1 MICIPMAGQS
11 SRFFSAGYM
20 THKYQLEINGKSVFS
35 HVLESFRSYF
45 DKEKFLIVMNEK
57 HDTADFIENEL
68 SKLEIANVEVV
79 SLKSDT
85 RGQAETV
92 AMGLGRSSNLR
103 DSSLLIF
110 NIDTI
115 RPRFVFPSCFPN
127 FPWVET
133 FHGKGDHWSFI
144 EPRQGTDNVL
154 RIVEKVR
161 ISNLC
166 CTGLYFFPSVA
177 EYIEIY
183 SRYHSEVDSAEL
195 FIAPMY
201 EYFLNESR
209 IVKFS
214 TVSSDDVFLCGT
226 PSEFSTLPKSL
237 LQQKLYGEDRNQD
250 DNFVHPS

>member
-20 THKYQLEINGKSVFS
+20 THKYQLDINGKSLFS

-45 DKEKFLIVMNEK
+45 DKENFLIVVNET
-57 HDTADFIENEL
+57 HDTAGFIENEL
-68 SKLEIANVEVV
+68 SKLGIAKVEVV

-92 AMGLGRSSNLR
+92 AMGLEKSSNLR
-103 DSSLLIF
+103 DTSLLIF

-115 RPRFVFPSCFPN
+115 RPRFVFPACFPN
-127 FPWVET
+127 LPWVET
-133 FHGKGDHWSFI
+133 FYGKGDHWSFI
-144 EPRQGTDNVL
+144 EPLQDTDNVV

-161 ISNLC
+161 ISDLC

-177 EYIEIY
+177 EYLKMY
-183 SRYHSEVDSAEL
+183 SRYQSEANSAEL

-201 EYFLNESR
+201 DYFLNESR
-209 IVKFS
+209 TVKFS
-214 TVSSDDVFLCGT
+214 TVSIDDVFLCGT
-226 PSEFSTLPKSL
+226 PAEFLALPKSL

-250 DNFVHPS
+250 NVFVVPS